1 MKKLQAVAVVL
12 AIGLALTGCV
22 PPRTQEPAGSKTQPP
37 ASGSSTAEAPERAA
51 VLAAL
56 LPALEAK
63 LGQPAALKPGR
74 VTIENGWAFV
84 DGQTVQ
90 PDGNAI
96 DYSKT
101 PYKDAVAAGAFDD
114 GFSALLRL
122 EGGTWKVITFNI
134 GATDVPWVEW
144 PSEFGAPKSILPS
157 Q

>member
-1 MKKLQAVAVVL
+1 VKKLLAVAVVL
-12 AIGLALTGCV
+12 ATCLALAGCL
-22 PPRTQEPAGSKTQPP
+22 PPRADKPAGSSARPT
-37 ASGSSTAEAPERAA
+37 ASDSTAEVSPERTA
-51 VLAAL
+51 VLVAL
-56 LPALEAK
+56 LPAIEAK

-74 VTIENGWAFV
+74 VTIDNGWAFV

-101 PYKDAVAAGAFDD
+101 PYKEAVAAGAFDD

-122 EGGTWKVITFNI
+122 EGGTWKVLTFNI

-144 PSEFGAPKSILPS
+144 PKEFGAPKTILPS